1 MSGYPSRFEAQ
12 AELDRADRL
21 NPGPWTAHSRYA
33 AQAAEAIAAACGLD
47 GEKAYVLG
55 LLHDIGRREGVSA
68 TRHVLAGYRYCLARG
83 WPEAA
88 RVCLTHSYLLGD
100 VHADVQRWDLDA
112 AEGRELETLV
122 GAARYDDYDRLIQ
135 LCDALAL
142 PTGCC
147 VMEKRL
153 VDVAMRYGLTPS
165 TLPRWRQLFAIKA
178 DFEARMGRSVY
189 QVLPRVVENTLE
201 LEEEP

>member
-55 LLHDIGRREGVSA
+55 LLSDIGRREGVSA
-68 TRHVLAGYRYCLARG
+68 TRHVYWRILPGPGLA
-83 WPEAA
+83 EAA
-88 RVCLTHSYLLGD
+88 RVCLTHSYLLSD

-112 AEGRELETLV
+112 AESRELETPGGGLR
-122 GAARYDDYDRLIQ
+122 GTTTGDRLISCATPGAAHG
-135 LCDALAL
+135 LLRDGKAAGGRGDALRADPVPPL
-142 PTGCC
+142 PQ
-147 VMEKRL
+147 
-153 VDVAMRYGLTPS
+153 
-165 TLPRWRQLFAIKA
+165 WRQLFAIKA
-178 DFEARMGRSVY
+178 DF
-189 QVLPRVVENTLE
+189 
-201 LEEEP
+201 